1 SQASVMAW
9 SIKRLVST
17 FKRAISRP
25 HRPRS
30 ASIRSIMEHAGIP
43 VPAASTA
50 GSCSDDD
57 SMGEGEEEE
66 EMEDDPPL
74 EDVMEEL
81 APSSAMVPAEPAIP
95 VKLEKPEEKEEDL
108 VLVAPPSKKM
118 KKEARTETASK
129 SAKATME
136 PPSEKEKALSETG
149 KKAPSETKKTR
160 EIGESS
166 SESGK
171 APTSESG
178 KAPTSESG
186 KAPTSEA
193 AKGPTSEAGKGPTT
207 PTSESGKSSTKGGR
221 TTGDTR
227 KAPTETREAP
237 IEETREA
244 LRSKTREAPTTKTR
258 EAPTTET
265 REAATTETREA
276 ATTETREALP
286 VRKRV
291 KDPTMLKLKRVL
303 EDGVKSQKSKHLEA
317 GSHDGAMTPTSTVST
332 AASTFEGGNTHV
344 VIALGSG
351 CYECQG
357 CGLMGDLATITTVE
371 CDAKRLAKIKE
382 LEKLREL
389 TLSLQELKR
398 QRLYERD
405 QVDLPRRSGKAP
417 TPPSSNC
424 PCTDNLETQVWME
437 DSQPPWDPACKALS
451 FEYEDS
457 PESDSEQAEP
467 LMHVAASHDVLRRS
481 GRGIANSEIEIGKA
495 KPATE
500 ATKPKIATE
509 ATKPKIATEA
519 TKPEIAM
526 EATKPEIATKAT
538 KPEIA
543 NKATKPEIATTHSGS
558 NIAKARK
565 GELKADRA
573 GEAALALPEKPACM
587 YKIPPSICPK
597 DQKHGKREPKHEED
611 EEEPEDEME
620 AAGEEDL
627 DGDAATEAPEDDEED
642 DARDDDDDGDEGCDD
657 AEGNEEE
664 EDEEEKAPKRKV
676 LRRPAAKA
684 KVDEAKALKSRKSV
698 LLLMWTSNIDLGM
711 QVEMLELFSGDAKVS
726 QVFRE
731 AGKRTVSYDMLYDP
745 KGKCMDFLSPG
756 GFA

>member
-136 PPSEKEKALSETG
+136 PPSEKEKA
-149 KKAPSETKKTR
+149 PSETKKPR
-160 EIGESS
+160 EMGECS

-221 TTGDTR
+221 TTGETR

-237 IEETREA
+237 IE
-244 LRSKTREAPTTKTR
+244 
-258 EAPTTET
+258 
-265 REAATTETREA
+265 
-276 ATTETREALP
+276 ETREALP

-303 EDGVKSQKSKHLEA
+303 EDGVKSKKSKHLEA

-344 VIALGSG
+344 VIALGNG

-371 CDAKRLAKIKE
+371 CDAKRLAKMKE

-417 TPPSSNC
+417 TPPSNNC
-424 PCTDNLETQVWME
+424 PCTDNLETQVWMQ

-467 LMHVAASHDVLRRS
+467 LMHVAASHDGLRRS

-500 ATKPKIATE
+500 AKKPKIATE

-558 NIAKARK
+558 NIAKAHK

-573 GEAALALPEKPACM
+573 GEAKARAKSLPK
-587 YKIPPSICPK
+587 
-597 DQKHGKREPKHEED
+597 
-611 EEEPEDEME
+611 
-620 AAGEEDL
+620 
-627 DGDAATEAPEDDEED
+627 
-642 DARDDDDDGDEGCDD
+642 
-657 AEGNEEE
+657 
-664 EDEEEKAPKRKV
+664 
-676 LRRPAAKA
+676 AKA
-684 KVDEAKALKSRKSV
+684 KAKAKAKGKPGRPAKATAKTSPKKGSRAKPEVEAKALKSRKS
-698 LLLMWTSNIDLGM
+698 
-711 QVEMLELFSGDAKVS
+711 
-726 QVFRE
+726 
-731 AGKRTVSYDMLYDP
+731 
-745 KGKCMDFLSPG
+745 
-756 GFA
+756 